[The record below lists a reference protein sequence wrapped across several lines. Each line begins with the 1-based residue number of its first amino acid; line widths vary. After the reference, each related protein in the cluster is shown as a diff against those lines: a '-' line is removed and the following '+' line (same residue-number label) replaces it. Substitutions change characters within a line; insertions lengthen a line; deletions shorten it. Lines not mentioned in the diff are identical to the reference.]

1 MVSLT
6 KQELQEM
13 AEVDVR
19 TVDINT
25 LTELSDIEVDTSK
38 PVAQKLGMLSAQT
51 KNIYVTRCDDY
62 VVKVIHQKEGPTI
75 DDKMA
80 EHLRRMVE
88 IYF

>member
-1 MVSLT
+1 MINLT
-6 KQELQEM
+6 EQELQEM

-19 TVDINT
+19 AVDINT
-25 LTELSDIEVDTSK
+25 LTELSEIEVDTSK
-38 PVAQKLGMLSAQT
+38 PVKQKLGMLAGQT

-88 IYF
+88 IYY